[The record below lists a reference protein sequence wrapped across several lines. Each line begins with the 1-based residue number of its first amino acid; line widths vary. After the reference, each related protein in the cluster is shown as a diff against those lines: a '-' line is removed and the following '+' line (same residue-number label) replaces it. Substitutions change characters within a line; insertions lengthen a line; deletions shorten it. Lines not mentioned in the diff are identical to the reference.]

1 MLYSSDS
8 RRVAG
13 TAPLPPASAGGD
25 CLNPTCLALARPGT
39 TRSTPSLAPRPAP
52 SELALLLTLAAV
64 QFTHIV
70 DFMII
75 MPLGPQLMRLLDVG
89 PREFSLLVAAYTF
102 AAAASGFVAAFWID
116 RFDHKRVLLVLYAG
130 FIVATALCGLAP
142 NYPLLLAARI
152 AAGTFGGVM
161 GGLVLAIVADLVP
174 FARRA
179 TATGVVATSFSL
191 AAVAGVPAGLWIAA
205 NSTWRMPFLAL
216 AAASIV
222 VAVAAA
228 RVLPPISGH
237 LEHAVRRRPVEQ
249 LRAIFG
255 EPNHLRTFAFTVV
268 LMFAGF
274 TVIPFIAPY
283 NVANVGLAEID
294 LPIMYF
300 AGGLATLVS
309 SPIIG
314 RLADRYGKKR
324 VFTIVAIL
332 SVAPIL
338 ITTHLPAVSLAVV
351 VGCAV
356 LFFVLV
362 TGRFGPG
369 MALISG
375 SAEPRLRGSFMSF
388 NASIQQLGA
397 GFAAMTA
404 GLIIGRAPDGA
415 LTHYGVVGWIA
426 AACTLLAI
434 WLANR
439 IRIVDDA
446 PGAGERATTRA
457 PRAADVAPPGA
468 NG

>member
-1 MLYSSDS
+1 LTRIDSPDPGSSS
-8 RRVAG
+8 
-13 TAPLPPASAGGD
+13 S
-25 CLNPTCLALARPGT
+25 LARRQAPG
-39 TRSTPSLAPRPAP
+39 
-52 SELALLLTLAAV
+52 ELAILLTLAAV

-70 DFMII
+70 DFMIL
-75 MPLGPQLMRLLDVG
+75 MPLGPQLMRILDIG
-89 PREFSLLVAAYTF
+89 PRDFSLLVSAYTF

-116 RFDHKRVLLVLYAG
+116 RFDHKRVLLVLYG
-130 FIVATALCGLAP
+130 CFVVATALCGLAP
-142 NYPLLLAARI
+142 NYSLLLAARFL
-152 AAGTFGGVM
+152 AGTFGGVI

-179 TATGVVATSFSL
+179 TATGIVATSFSL

-205 NSTWRMPFLAL
+205 HSTWRMPFLVL
-216 AAASIV
+216 AAASAV
-222 VAVAAA
+222 VAVVTA
-228 RVLPPISGH
+228 RMLPPLAGH
-237 LEHAVRRRPVEQ
+237 LAHAVRRSPVAQ

-255 EPNHLRTFAFTVV
+255 EPNHLRTFAFTIV

-300 AGGLATLVS
+300 AGGLATLVT

-324 VFTIVAIL
+324 VFGIVGVL
-332 SVAPIL
+332 SLAPIL
-338 ITTHLPAVSLAVV
+338 ITTHLAPVSLSIVV
-351 VGCAV
+351 ACAV

-397 GFAAMTA
+397 GLAALTA
-404 GLIIGRAPDGA
+404 GLVIGRAPDGT
-415 LTHYGVVGWIA
+415 LTNYGIVGWIA
-426 AACTLLAI
+426 AVCTVLAI
-434 WLANR
+434 WLASR
-439 IRIVDDA
+439 IRIVDDGRR
-446 PGAGERATTRA
+446 PRDAGQTE
-457 PRAADVAPPGA
+457 AANMAPPGA